1 MKRLF
6 FSLYGLWCWLIFLS
20 LALTATAMMAIVPRL
35 HRRRQVVHLTA
46 RSIFNLVAC
55 PIIVEGLEHLPDGPC
70 VVVANHA
77 SYVDGVVMQ
86 AALPPRFAYMVKRE
100 MAAVPLAAFLLRR
113 VGTQFVDRKN
123 PKGGATD
130 ARRVQKTA
138 STGQSIAAFPEGTFT
153 EKPGV
158 GPFLGGAFAAAVK
171 AGLPVVP
178 AAINGARTMLPA
190 DRWLPR
196 PARIH
201 VRLLPA
207 IQPPTSSDRSAVHQL
222 RDAARAAVVAHVHEP
237 DLKRST
243 EG

>member
-1 MKRLF
+1 MKRLIY
-6 FSLYGLWCWLIFLS
+6 SGYGLWCWVVFLS
-20 LALTATAMMAIVPRL
+20 VSLTATALMAIVPFM
-35 HRRRQVVHLTA
+35 HRRRQIVHFAA
-46 RSIFNLVAC
+46 RSIFGLVAC
-55 PIIVEGLEHLPDGPC
+55 PVTVEGLEYLPAGPC

-100 MAAVPLAAFLLRR
+100 MASVPLAGFLLRR
-113 VGTQFVDRKN
+113 VGTEFVDRRN
-123 PKGGATD
+123 PKGGASD
-130 ARRVQKTA
+130 ARRVQRTA
-138 STGQSIAAFPEGTFT
+138 ATGQSIAAFPEGTFT

-158 GPFLGGAFAAAVK
+158 GPFLGGAFSAAVK

-178 AAINGARTMLPA
+178 AAINGARHMLPA

-207 IQPPTSSDRSAVHQL
+207 IEAPTSSDRAAVHAL
-222 RDAARAAVVAHVHEP
+222 RDAARAAVVAHVTEP
-237 DLKRST
+237 DLPA
-243 EG
+243 